1 MQRSS
6 TQSDRLQVICPLQD
20 VTGEKVDISDYLDFG
35 FHDNVSYKDNCVS
48 WGVSQ
53 SNRDNAV
60 LYIKKRGDI
69 GLKNNNKKTHQPRKS
84 TYKER
89 DRISEFDS

>member
-35 FHDNVSYKDNCVS
+35 FHDNVSYKDNAGLVVISIVCLWVS
-48 WGVSQ
+48 HRVIGTMPYCILKKGGHWSQ
-53 SNRDNAV
+53 E
-60 LYIKKRGDI
+60 
-69 GLKNNNKKTHQPRKS
+69 QQ
-84 TYKER
+84 YK
-89 DRISEFDS
+89 DSPT